1 MWERACSRKRSVS
14 HRMYRLNHR
23 IREQARSHMGLRRL
37 IVPTLCVGMQPG
49 TLRVLKRDAER
60 HKRRSHAERGN
71 DQRLKL
77 FARPW
82 A

>member
-1 MWERACSRKRSVS
+1 MW
-14 HRMYRLNHR
+14 
-23 IREQARSHMGLRRL
+23 EQARSHM

-71 DQRLKL
+71 DQRLRL

-82 A
+82 V